1 MLKKNLHKRRSR
13 VIGSDNK
20 NLTKRFHSM
29 EKRIN
34 RRQRRRRR
42 RRVSDTVRQDLS
54 VAASKTKRLR
64 NT

>member
-1 MLKKNLHKRRSR
+1 
-13 VIGSDNK
+13 
-20 NLTKRFHSM
+20 M

-34 RRQRRRRR
+34 RRQRRRQRRRRR

-54 VAASKTKRLR
+54 VTASKTKRLR